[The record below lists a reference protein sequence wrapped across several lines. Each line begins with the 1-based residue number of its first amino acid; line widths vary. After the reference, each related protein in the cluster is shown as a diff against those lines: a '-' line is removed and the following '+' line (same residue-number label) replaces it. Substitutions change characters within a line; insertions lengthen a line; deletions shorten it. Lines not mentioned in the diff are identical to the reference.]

1 MQALMSLDLPPTAV
15 FCANDLMAI
24 GAMDVARHMGLS
36 VPDDL
41 ALVGFDDI
49 EAATLVTPQLTTVLN
64 PAYDAGLAAGSL
76 LLERM
81 TGTYRGERRTMS
93 LPCRLI
99 ERQSA

>member
-1 MQALMSLDLPPTAV
+1 MHELMRVRPRPDAV

-24 GAMDVARHMGLS
+24 GALDAIRDRGLR

-49 EAATLVTPQLTTVLN
+49 DAAAMITPALTSVVN
-64 PAYDAGLAAGSL
+64 PAFETGRAAGSL

-81 TGTYRGERRTMS
+81 TGAYNGPQRAIT
-93 LPCRLI
+93 LPCQLV
-99 ERQSA
+99 ERASS